1 MSSGV
6 ENSTIDFMS
15 IGVFL
20 CFGLWLEIWQILEDV
35 FAAPLFLPC

>member
-1 MSSGV
+1 
-6 ENSTIDFMS
+6 MS

-35 FAAPLFLPC
+35 FAAPFLRPVLVVGLNDP